1 MADSSKGADAGTSGR
16 DRVAGEEG
24 KAIVGGVAKTV
35 IQSAGAWAKTGAFE
49 INLSRMAGG
58 IAWAFLIGLPDDCGG
73 CTLDQVQPG
82 AGQPDVQ
89 EPDAGQPD
97 ADAGQPDADAGQ
109 PDADVPFG
117 PPLPPEMVPFGPP
130 LPPDMVPFGPP
141 LPPGF
146 QLPFAIPADV
156 VPSAGDEGEPDDSE
170 PDDSEPDDSEPD
182 DSEPDDSEPDDS
194 EPDDSD
200 GDQGDQGDQGDG
212 DMPAVADGGT
222 SGDFGMPAVADGG
235 EGIPAVADYGGGEG
249 GFGGGDDAG
258 ELAAGM
264 REMAKA
270 RAEYMLK
277 QRLQADK
284 DDASGPAPRQ

>member
-97 ADAGQPDADAGQ
+97 ADAGQPDAD
-109 PDADVPFG
+109 
-117 PPLPPEMVPFGPP
+117 VPFGPP

-156 VPSAGDEGEPDDSE
+156 VPSAGDEG
-170 PDDSEPDDSEPD
+170 
-182 DSEPDDSEPDDS
+182 EPDDS